1 MTLNDDKN
9 RGKAMMHD
17 IDGSNGSILEL
28 KDVTKSFGGIH
39 ALQGIN
45 INIQKGAIV
54 GLIGPNGAGKTTLFN
69 MISGFLGMDRGEIR
83 FNQKEISRLYPY
95 DRSRLGIGRT
105 FQLPKIFNNMSVLD
119 NVLIGALQKSSDVN
133 ESKQVAME
141 ILRDINMDTIADSF
155 PGDLPIASRKK
166 LEICRALA
174 SSPTLLLLDEA
185 ISGLT
190 PKETLE
196 MIDLIEKL
204 SAKGIT
210 LLIIE
215 HVMKFIM
222 NISQWI
228 VVLNYGQKIAEGTP
242 EEIAR
247 NETVIDAYLGKKELS
262 C

>member
-1 MTLNDDKN
+1 
-9 RGKAMMHD
+9 
-17 IDGSNGSILEL
+17 
-28 KDVTKSFGGIH
+28 
-39 ALQGIN
+39 
-45 INIQKGAIV
+45 
-54 GLIGPNGAGKTTLFN
+54 
-69 MISGFLGMDRGEIR
+69 
-83 FNQKEISRLYPY
+83 
-95 DRSRLGIGRT
+95 
-105 FQLPKIFNNMSVLD
+105 
-119 NVLIGALQKSSDVN
+119 
-133 ESKQVAME
+133 ME
-141 ILRDINMDTIADSF
+141 ILKKSTWTTSQTHSRELT
-155 PGDLPIASRKK
+155 IASRKK

-222 NISQWI
+222 KISQWI
-228 VVLNYGQKIAEGTP
+228 VVLNHGQKIAEGTP
-242 EEIAR
+242 EEIAQ

>member
-1 MTLNDDKN
+1 
-9 RGKAMMHD
+9 
-17 IDGSNGSILEL
+17 
-28 KDVTKSFGGIH
+28 
-39 ALQGIN
+39 
-45 INIQKGAIV
+45 
-54 GLIGPNGAGKTTLFN
+54 
-69 MISGFLGMDRGEIR
+69 
-83 FNQKEISRLYPY
+83 
-95 DRSRLGIGRT
+95 
-105 FQLPKIFNNMSVLD
+105 MSVLD
-119 NVLIGALQKSSDVN
+119 NVLIGALQKSSDVD
-133 ESKQVAME
+133 ESKQAAME
-141 ILRDINMDTIADSF
+141 ILKEVNMDDLADSF
-155 PGDLPIASRKK
+155 PGELTIASRKK

-174 SSPTLLLLDEA
+174 SSPMLLLLDEA

-222 NISQWI
+222 KISQWI
-228 VVLNYGQKIAEGTP
+228 VVLNHGQKIAEGTP
-242 EEIAR
+242 EEIAQ